1 MSRARVT
8 GGPRSRAQAARY
20 GAGTVAGAVAAALL
34 AVPPSAAAGTVL
46 HVCPRGCAYSQI
58 QPAVDA
64 AAAGDTIRV
73 GSGTYAGG
81 IAIGKALTL
90 TGSGPRS
97 TVISGGGPVITVSAG
112 PVVIQR
118 VTVTGGNAPGD
129 GGGILN
135 TGTLTVL
142 DAIIRAD
149 NAGGM
154 GGGIANDGT
163 DTGGAPVTS
172 LVLRG
177 VTLIRNVAAGDGGGL
192 ANAGASAQATATG
205 TAFRRNSAGQQG
217 GGVAGGGSTRR

>member
-1 MSRARVT
+1 M
-8 GGPRSRAQAARY
+8 
-20 GAGTVAGAVAAALL
+20 
-34 AVPPSAAAGTVL
+34 
-46 HVCPRGCAYSQI
+46 
-58 QPAVDA
+58 
-64 AAAGDTIRV
+64 
-73 GSGTYAGG
+73 
-81 IAIGKALTL
+81 
-90 TGSGPRS
+90 
-97 TVISGGGPVITVSAG
+97 ISGGGPVITVSAG

-163 DTGGAPVTS
+163 DTAGAPVTS

-177 VTLIRNVAAGDGGGL
+177 VTLVRTVAAGDGGGL
-192 ANAGASAQATATG
+192 ADAGASAQATARAPPSGATRP
-205 TAFRRNSAGQQG
+205 AEQG
-217 GGVAGGGSTRR
+217 GGVAGRGSRRAGRR